1 VITSTPATRE
11 EHQPSGLL
19 DGAIA
24 SFLKQLQAA
33 GYAKKSLR
41 DKRAVVRT
49 FADWLRRSHITLDAI
64 NESHVAAFL
73 KRTPGTLPPRLKYK
87 HAALS
92 GFLKYLRRVRL
103 QPSCRDACPNIEQ
116 DFYATYD
123 ELTKSPVPVPI
134 VPPDGRNDTV
144 SVDGDRLVAGIRERI
159 RTSAGLDR
167 IPLLL
172 HELRAG
178 D

>member
-103 QPSCRDACPNIEQ
+103 QPSCRDA
-116 DFYATYD
+116 
-123 ELTKSPVPVPI
+123 V
-134 VPPDGRNDTV
+134 
-144 SVDGDRLVAGIRERI
+144 RI
-159 RTSAGLDR
+159 SNRTSMPLTTNSRSRPYRCQSCPRMVGT
-167 IPLLL
+167 IPSRSMVIGSLPASANASGQA
-172 HELRAG
+172 R